1 MKNLLRLI
9 IIWIGLIVPGSVLFA
24 QDTPISALDTL
35 EEFTQDM
42 YGLMIDPDAT
52 PKSRRYTM
60 WLMDQRYVRATAGNI
75 PLSGGGTGTSL
86 SDPGADRLMFF
97 DNSLDQM
104 NWLATGSG
112 LSLSGT
118 TLSLSNY
125 IANMED
131 DGANFVNSASG
142 TGYWKWENLAMNGNT
157 FYSTNTNGDI
167 NIDPNGT
174 GSAVITGQ
182 AEITTPNGNT
192 NAQLTLED
200 ITSGQTTQSHTFRSN
215 ANDAD
220 PSLTIGTNSAF
231 NHTTYFANS
240 GAGDMYVDING
251 GLTVQSAGIDV
262 TGNSTIDG
270 TLNMVS
276 NNINNVN
283 NLEVEGTLTVAGISG
298 AAIGTDVQAYDADL
312 TTYAGITPSANV
324 QTLLGS
330 ANYSA
335 FRSSLGVEDESIQDL
350 VGAMFSGNTE
360 TGITVTYQD
369 GDGTIDLVTSGIT
382 GSGTSGKIPI
392 FSSSSA
398 IGNSNMNYGTGL
410 LTNTTGV
417 IGGGFKALNTT
428 SDQLWMSFNGGSGM
442 LSSKTYVLGIATG
455 GQTGLVISGRGN
467 DSGSSPLLIIGG
479 ETDAAAAVS
488 TRPVV
493 SVQNSTTVMAE
504 WNADGELDLQ
514 DNDLTT
520 TGNITA
526 ANITGTTFTPTVTE
540 IGTEISSTSANQTFY
555 SRVGNVVTAYFSVDI
570 TTQASCSSGGPGLC
584 SDVSVEL
591 SLPVSS
597 NFIDEDDYI
606 GLLVNTTSDRV
617 IMGVNQGEN
626 STQTYTGSLFYI
638 VK

>member
-1 MKNLLRLI
+1 
-9 IIWIGLIVPGSVLFA
+9 
-24 QDTPISALDTL
+24 
-35 EEFTQDM
+35 
-42 YGLMIDPDAT
+42 
-52 PKSRRYTM
+52 
-60 WLMDQRYVRATAGNI
+60 
-75 PLSGGGTGTSL
+75 
-86 SDPGADRLMFF
+86 
-97 DNSLDQM
+97 
-104 NWLATGSG
+104 
-112 LSLSGT
+112 
-118 TLSLSNY
+118 
-125 IANMED
+125 
-131 DGANFVNSASG
+131 
-142 TGYWKWENLAMNGNT
+142 
-157 FYSTNTNGDI
+157 
-167 NIDPNGT
+167 
-174 GSAVITGQ
+174 
-182 AEITTPNGNT
+182 
-192 NAQLTLED
+192 
-200 ITSGQTTQSHTFRSN
+200 
-215 ANDAD
+215 
-220 PSLTIGTNSAF
+220 
-231 NHTTYFANS
+231 
-240 GAGDMYVDING
+240 
-251 GLTVQSAGIDV
+251 
-262 TGNSTIDG
+262 
-270 TLNMVS
+270 
-276 NNINNVN
+276 
-283 NLEVEGTLTVAGISG
+283 
-298 AAIGTDVQAYDADL
+298 
-312 TTYAGITPSANV
+312 
-324 QTLLGS
+324 
-330 ANYSA
+330 
-335 FRSSLGVEDESIQDL
+335 
-350 VGAMFSGNTE
+350 
-360 TGITVTYQD
+360 
-369 GDGTIDLVTSGIT
+369 
-382 GSGTSGKIPI
+382 
-392 FSSSSA
+392 
-398 IGNSNMNYGTGL
+398 
-410 LTNTTGV
+410 
-417 IGGGFKALNTT
+417 
-428 SDQLWMSFNGGSGM
+428 M